1 MGFARRLVASLAV
14 ATVLAVTSPAQALQ
28 PGDTLPPEIATGTRQ
43 KPLVETAEEMVVTA
57 NPEASRAGAAVLERG
72 GTAIDAAIAA
82 QLVLGL
88 VEPQSSG
95 LGGGAFLVYYNA
107 KTDRVTSLDA
117 REVAPAAATP
127 KRFDGL
133 SFADTVESG
142 LSTGVPGTP
151 RLIEEMHRRFGTLP
165 LADLASHA
173 VELARGGFEISPRL
187 ADSIKA
193 SGRIPDDPTAK
204 AYFFNVDGTPK
215 SAGTF
220 LRNEDYAQSVM
231 ALVDH
236 GNADAFYSGP
246 MRDDIIAAVKREPRP
261 GDLAAEDFDAYR
273 VKEREP
279 VCGKYRGYKVC
290 SMGPPSSG
298 GIAVAQ
304 ILAMLEPFNMAAA
317 GPNTAQSVH
326 LYTQANRLA
335 FADRNRYVA
344 DTDFIDV
351 PVKGLLD
358 PGYLA
363 ARSRLINPDTDM
375 GVAEAGDPPFKTG
388 RFIDGVHHDLPA
400 TSHMSIVDKSGN
412 AVSMTTTIES
422 AFGSGRMVRGYMLNN
437 ELTDFSF
444 AAGTPEQ
451 PVANRVEPGKRP
463 RSSMA
468 PTIIFDQDNKLKY
481 VLGSPGG
488 SAIISFVAQSVV
500 ALIDWGLD
508 PQQVA
513 ALPHFLNNNGKAP
526 ATLLEAGT
534 SVTDLASELERRCH
548 AVAPIDLTSGLNII
562 AVGDKKLLGGADIR
576 REGLAAG
583 H

>member
-14 ATVLAVTSPAQALQ
+14 ATVIAIASPVQAFQ
-28 PGDTLPPEIATGTRQ
+28 PGDNFPPEIATGTRQ
-43 KPLVETAEEMVVTA
+43 KPLVETTEEMVVTA

-72 GTAIDAAIAA
+72 GTAIDAAIAV

-107 KTDRVTSLDA
+107 KTDRLTTLDA
-117 REVAPAAATP
+117 REAAPSAATP
-127 KRFDGL
+127 KRFDDL
-133 SFADTVESG
+133 TFADAVESG

-165 LADLASHA
+165 LADLASRA
-173 VELARGGFEISPRL
+173 VELARGGFEVSPRL

-193 SGRIPDDPTAK
+193 SDRIADDPTAK
-204 AYFFNVDGTPK
+204 AYFFNSDGTPK
-215 SAGTF
+215 SAGTL

-236 GNADAFYSGP
+236 GNADAFYAGP
-246 MRDDIIAAVKREPRP
+246 MREDIIATVKREPRP

-290 SMGPPSSG
+290 GMGPPSSG

-304 ILAMLEPFNMAAA
+304 ILAMLEPFNLAAA

-363 ARSRLINPDTDM
+363 ARSRLINPDIDM

-388 RFIDGVHHDLPA
+388 QFIDGVHHDLPA
-400 TSHMSIVDKSGN
+400 TSHMSIVDKFGN

-422 AFGSGRMVRGYMLNN
+422 AFGSGRMVRGYLLNN

-444 AAGTPEQ
+444 SAGTQDQ

-513 ALPHFLNNNGKAP
+513 ALPHFLNNNGKP
-526 ATLLEAGT
+526 PVTLLEAGT
-534 SVTDLASELERRCH
+534 SVTDLASELERRGH
-548 AVAPIDLTSGLNII
+548 AVAPIDLSSGLSII
-562 AVGDKKLLGGADIR
+562 AVGDKKLLGGADVR

-583 H
+583 R

>member
-1 MGFARRLVASLAV
+1 MGFARRLAATLAMT
-14 ATVLAVTSPAQALQ
+14 AAIAVVSPALAFQ
-28 PGDTLPPEIATGTRQ
+28 PGDSLPPEIATGTRQ
-43 KPLVETAEEMVVTA
+43 KPLVETLQEMVVTA
-57 NPEASRAGAAVLERG
+57 NPEASRAGAAVLAQG
-72 GTAIDAAIAA
+72 GNAIDAAIAA

-95 LGGGAFLVYYNA
+95 LGGGTFLVYYNA
-107 KTDRVTSLDA
+107 KTDRLTTLDG
-117 REVAPAAATP
+117 REAAPGGADS
-127 KRFDGL
+127 KRFEGFSL
-133 SFADTVESG
+133 ADAVESG

-165 LADLASHA
+165 LGDLAGRA
-173 VELARGGFEISPRL
+173 VELARSGFEISPRL

-193 SGRIPDDPTAK
+193 SDRIPDDPAAK
-204 AYFFNVDGTPK
+204 AYFFNPDGTPK
-215 SAGTF
+215 GAGTL
-220 LRNEDYAQSVM
+220 LRNEEYARSVM

-261 GDLAAEDFDAYR
+261 GDLAAVDFDAYR

-290 SMGPPSSG
+290 GMGPPSSG

-304 ILAMLEPFNMAAA
+304 ILAMLEPFDMAVA
-317 GPNTAQSVH
+317 GPNTARSVH

-344 DTDFIDV
+344 DADFIDV
-351 PVKGLLD
+351 PVRGLLD

-363 ARSRLINPDTDM
+363 ARSRLIDPDTDM

-388 RFIDGVHHDLPA
+388 RFLDGVHHDLPA
-400 TSHMSIVDKSGN
+400 TSHISIVDKDGN

-444 AAGTPEQ
+444 SAGTPER

-468 PTIIFDQDNKLKY
+468 PTVIFDQDGKLRY

-488 SAIISFVAQSVV
+488 SAIISYVAQSVV

-513 ALPHFLNNNGKAP
+513 ALPHFQNNNGKAP

-534 SVTDLASELERRCH
+534 SVTDLASELERRGH
-548 AVAPIDLTSGLNII
+548 AVAPTDLTSGLSII
-562 AVGDKKLLGGADIR
+562 AVGNGKLLGGADIR

>member
-14 ATVLAVTSPAQALQ
+14 TAVISVVSPAQAFQ
-28 PGDTLPPEIATGTRQ
+28 PGDSLPPEIATGTRQ
-43 KPLVETAEEMVVTA
+43 KPLVETGEEMVVTA
-57 NPEASRAGAAVLERG
+57 NPEASRAGAAVLARG

-107 KTDRVTSLDA
+107 KTDRLTTLDA
-117 REVAPAAATP
+117 REAAPAAATP

-133 SFADTVESG
+133 SFADAVESG

-151 RLIEEMHRRFGTLP
+151 RLIEEMHRRYGTLP
-165 LADLASHA
+165 LADLAARA

-193 SGRIPDDPTAK
+193 SDRIPDDPTAK
-204 AYFFNVDGTPK
+204 AYFFNEDGTPK
-215 SAGTF
+215 AAGTL
-220 LRNEDYAQSVM
+220 LRNEDYARSVM

-290 SMGPPSSG
+290 GMGPPSSG

-304 ILAMLEPFNMAAA
+304 ILAMLEPFDMAAA

-363 ARSRLINPDTDM
+363 SPQPADRPGQAIWEWPRPAIRPSRPGGSSRASTTTFR
-375 GVAEAGDPPFKTG
+375 P
-388 RFIDGVHHDLPA
+388 PA
-400 TSHMSIVDKSGN
+400 TCRSSTRIGN

-444 AAGTPEQ
+444 SAGTPEQ

-468 PTIIFDQDNKLKY
+468 PTIIFDQDGKLKY

-488 SAIISFVAQSVV
+488 SAIISYVAQSVV

-513 ALPHFLNNNGKAP
+513 ALPHFQNNNGKAP

-534 SVTDLASELERRCH
+534 SVTR
-548 AVAPIDLTSGLNII
+548 SG
-562 AVGDKKLLGGADIR
+562 VGA
-576 REGLAAG
+576 
-583 H
+583 

>member
-1 MGFARRLVASLAV
+1 MGFARRLVV
-14 ATVLAVTSPAQALQ
+14 ALAVTAAFSAASPARAFQ
-28 PGDTLPPEIATGTRQ
+28 PGDSLPPEIATGSRQ
-43 KPLVETAEEMVVTA
+43 KPLVETGEEMIVTA
-57 NPEASRAGAAVLERG
+57 NPEASRAGAAVLARG
-72 GTAIDAAIAA
+72 GNAIDAAIAA

-107 KTDRVTSLDA
+107 KTGRLTTLDA
-117 REVAPAAATP
+117 REAAPAAATP
-127 KRFDGL
+127 KRFEGF
-133 SFADTVESG
+133 SFADAVESG

-151 RLIEEMHRRFGTLP
+151 RLIEEMHRRYGTLP
-165 LADLASHA
+165 LGDLAARA

-193 SGRIPDDPTAK
+193 SDRIPDDPTAK
-204 AYFFNVDGTPK
+204 AYFFNGDGTPK
-215 SAGTF
+215 SAGTL
-220 LRNEDYAQSVM
+220 LRNEAYAQSVM

-290 SMGPPSSG
+290 GMGPPSSG

-304 ILAMLEPFNMAAA
+304 ILGMLEPFDMAAA

-344 DTDFIDV
+344 DTDFVDV

-358 PGYLA
+358 PSYLA
-363 ARSRLINPDTDM
+363 SRSRLIDPEKDM

-388 RFIDGVHHDLPA
+388 RFIEGVHHDLPA
-400 TSHMSIVDKSGN
+400 TSHMSIVDKDGN

-444 AAGTPEQ
+444 SAGTPEQ

-468 PTIIFDQDNKLKY
+468 PTIIFDQDGKVKY

-488 SAIISFVAQSVV
+488 SAIISYVAQSVV

-513 ALPHFLNNNGKAP
+513 ALPHFQNNNGKAP

-534 SVTDLASELERRCH
+534 SVTDLAAELERRGH
-548 AVAPIDLTSGLNII
+548 AVAPTELTSGLGII
-562 AVGDKKLLGGADIR
+562 AVGDRRLLGGADIR

-583 H
+583 R

>member
-1 MGFARRLVASLAV
+1 
-14 ATVLAVTSPAQALQ
+14 
-28 PGDTLPPEIATGTRQ
+28 
-43 KPLVETAEEMVVTA
+43 MVVTA

-95 LGGGAFLVYYNA
+95 LGGGAFLVYYDA
-107 KTDRVTSLDA
+107 RTGRLITLDA
-117 REVAPAAATP
+117 REAAPAAATP

-133 SFADTVESG
+133 TFADAVESG

-165 LADLASHA
+165 LADLASRA

-193 SGRIPDDPTAK
+193 SDRIPDDPTAK
-204 AYFFNVDGTPK
+204 AYFFNDDGTPK
-215 SAGTF
+215 SAGTL
-220 LRNEDYAQSVM
+220 LRNEDYARSVM

-246 MRDDIIAAVKREPRP
+246 MRDDIIATVKRDPRP
-261 GDLAAEDFDAYR
+261 GDLAAGDFDAYR

-290 SMGPPSSG
+290 GMGPPSSG

-304 ILAMLEPFNMAAA
+304 ILALLEPFDMAAA
-317 GPNTAQSVH
+317 GPNTARSVH

-344 DTDFIDV
+344 DTDFVEV

-363 ARSRLINPDTDM
+363 TRTRLINPDTDM

-388 RFIDGVHHDLPA
+388 RLIDGVHHDLPA
-400 TSHMSIVDKSGN
+400 TSHMSIVDKFGN

-422 AFGSGRMVRGYMLNN
+422 AFGSGRMVRGYLLNN

-444 AAGTPEQ
+444 SAGTPEQ

-468 PTIIFDQDNKLKY
+468 PTIIFDQDDKLKY

-534 SVTDLASELERRCH
+534 SVTDLASELERRGH
-548 AVAPIDLTSGLNII
+548 AVAPIDLTSGLSII
-562 AVGDKKLLGGADIR
+562 AVGDGKLLGGADIR

-583 H
+583 R

>member
-1 MGFARRLVASLAV
+1 M
-14 ATVLAVTSPAQALQ
+14 
-28 PGDTLPPEIATGTRQ
+28 
-43 KPLVETAEEMVVTA
+43 
-57 NPEASRAGAAVLERG
+57 ASR
-72 GTAIDAAIAA
+72 
-82 QLVLGL
+82 
-88 VEPQSSG
+88 
-95 LGGGAFLVYYNA
+95 
-107 KTDRVTSLDA
+107 
-117 REVAPAAATP
+117 
-127 KRFDGL
+127 
-133 SFADTVESG
+133 
-142 LSTGVPGTP
+142 
-151 RLIEEMHRRFGTLP
+151 
-165 LADLASHA
+165 A

-193 SGRIPDDPTAK
+193 SDRIPDDPTAK
-204 AYFFNVDGTPK
+204 AYFFNGDGTPK
-215 SAGTF
+215 SAGTL

-290 SMGPPSSG
+290 GMGPPSSG

-304 ILAMLEPFNMAAA
+304 ILAMLEPFDMAAA

-363 ARSRLINPDTDM
+363 ARSRLINPDIDM

-388 RFIDGVHHDLPA
+388 QFFDGVHHDLPA

-422 AFGSGRMVRGYMLNN
+422 AFGSGRMVRGYLLNN

-444 AAGTPEQ
+444 SAGTPEQ

-488 SAIISFVAQSVV
+488 SAIISYRR
-500 ALIDWGLD
+500 
-508 PQQVA
+508 P
-513 ALPHFLNNNGKAP
+513 
-526 ATLLEAGT
+526 
-534 SVTDLASELERRCH
+534 ERRG
-548 AVAPIDLTSGLNII
+548 PDR
-562 AVGDKKLLGGADIR
+562 LGPR
-576 REGLAAG
+576 PAAG
-583 H
+583 GGTAAFPEQQRQTARDPAGSRHIGDRSGIASLSGAAMPWRRSNSPAASASSPSAIKNFWVARISAGKVWPPAGKLE

>member
-1 MGFARRLVASLAV
+1 MGFARRLVASLAMATAIAV
-14 ATVLAVTSPAQALQ
+14 ALPAQAFQ
-28 PGDTLPPEIATGTRQ
+28 PGDNLPPEIATGTRQ
-43 KPLVETAEEMVVTA
+43 KPLVEAGEEMVVTA

-72 GTAIDAAIAA
+72 GNAIDAAIAA

-107 KTDRVTSLDA
+107 KTDRLITLDA
-117 REVAPAAATP
+117 REAAPAAATP

-133 SFADTVESG
+133 SFADAVESG
-142 LSTGVPGTP
+142 LSTGIPGTP

-165 LADLASHA
+165 LADLASRS

-193 SGRIPDDPTAK
+193 SDRISDDPTAK
-204 AYFFNVDGTPK
+204 AYFYNDDGTPK
-215 SAGTF
+215 SAGTL

-261 GDLAAEDFDAYR
+261 GDLAAEDFNAYR

-290 SMGPPSSG
+290 GMGPPSSG

-304 ILAMLEPFNMAAA
+304 ILAMLEPFDMAAA

-388 RFIDGVHHDLPA
+388 QFFGGIHHDLPA

-412 AVSMTTTIES
+412 AVAMTTTIES

-444 AAGTPEQ
+444 SAGTPDQ
-451 PVANRVEPGKRP
+451 PIANRVEPGKRP

-488 SAIISFVAQSVV
+488 SAIISFVAQSAV

-513 ALPHFLNNNGKAP
+513 ALPHFMNNNGKPP

-534 SVTDLASELERRCH
+534 SVTDLAAELERRGH
-548 AVAPIDLTSGLNII
+548 AVAPTELTSGLGII
-562 AVGDKKLLGGADIR
+562 AVGDRKLLGGADIR
-576 REGLAAG
+576 REGLVAG
-583 H
+583 R

>member
-1 MGFARRLVASLAV
+1 MGFARRLVASMAV
-14 ATVLAVTSPAQALQ
+14 VTALTVTAPAQALD
-28 PGDTLPPEIATGTRQ
+28 PGDSFPPEIATGTRQ
-43 KPLVETAEEMVVTA
+43 KPLVEASEEMVVTA
-57 NPEASRAGAAVLERG
+57 NPEASRAGAAILERG
-72 GTAIDAAIAA
+72 GNAIDAAIAA

-107 KTDRVTSLDA
+107 KTDRLTTLDA
-117 REVAPAAATP
+117 REAAPAAATP

-133 SFADTVESG
+133 SFEDAVESG
-142 LSTGVPGTP
+142 LSTGVPATP

-165 LADLASHA
+165 LGDLAARA
-173 VELARGGFEISPRL
+173 VELARAGFEISPRL

-193 SGRIPDDPTAK
+193 SDRIPDDPTAK
-204 AYFFNVDGTPK
+204 AYFFNDDGTPK
-215 SAGTF
+215 PAGTL
-220 LRNEDYAQSVM
+220 LRDEAYADTVM

-246 MRDDIIAAVKREPRP
+246 IRYDIIAAVRREPRP

-290 SMGPPSSG
+290 GMGPPSSG

-304 ILAMLEPFNMAAA
+304 ILAMLEPFDMAAA
-317 GPNTAQSVH
+317 GANTAQSVH

-344 DTDFIDV
+344 DSDFIDV

-363 ARSRLINPDTDM
+363 TRSTLINPDTDM
-375 GVAEAGDPPFKTG
+375 GAANAGDPPFKTG
-388 RFIDGVHHDLPA
+388 KLIDGLHHDLPA
-400 TSHMSIVDKSGN
+400 TSHISIVDKFGN
-412 AVSMTTTIES
+412 ALSMTTTIES
-422 AFGSGRMVRGYMLNN
+422 AFGSGRMVRGYLLNN

-444 AAGTPEQ
+444 TAGTAEE
-451 PVANRVEPGKRP
+451 PVANRVQPGKRP

-468 PTIIFDQDNKLKY
+468 PTVIFDQDNKLKY

-488 SAIISFVAQSVV
+488 SAIISYVAQSVIG
-500 ALIDWGLD
+500 LIDWGLD

-526 ATLLEAGT
+526 STLLEAGT
-534 SVTDLASELERRCH
+534 SATDLASELERRGH
-548 AVAPIDLTSGLNII
+548 SVAPADLTSGLSII
-562 AVGDKKLLGGADIR
+562 AVGDKKLLGGADVR
-576 REGLAAG
+576 REGLAVG
-583 H
+583 R